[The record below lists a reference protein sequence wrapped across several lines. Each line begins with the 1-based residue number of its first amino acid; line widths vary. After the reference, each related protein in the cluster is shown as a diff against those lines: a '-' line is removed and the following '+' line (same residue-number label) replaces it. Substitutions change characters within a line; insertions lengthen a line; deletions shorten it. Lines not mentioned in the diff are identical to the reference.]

1 MLFKINSKLV
11 ISTSRKPSQITR
23 RFAQFLK
30 HYFNGIYI
38 NRGKSSFSKVV
49 NQSKQYENSTLIIIT
64 ETKGNPSSVNIYDLE
79 KDSEN
84 PKSSIYINVSLPQE
98 NNKINTNSDDIII
111 INKSADLEELFSECE
126 IIKPNEKIRENCII
140 IRDDEKEFISASFI
154 DKNCEDTKFKVYIKG
169 FKSNK

>member
-1 MLFKINSKLV
+1 MLFRINSKLV

-49 NQSKQYENSTLIIIT
+49 NQAKQHENSLLLVIT
-64 ETKGNPSSVNIYDLE
+64 ETKGNPSSINVYDLE
-79 KDSEN
+79 KDSQN
-84 PKSSIYINVSLPQE
+84 PKSSIYVNVSLPQD
-98 NNKINTNSDDIII
+98 NNKVNTNDEIVVV
-111 INKSADLEELFSECE
+111 NKSAELEELFSECE
-126 IIKPNEKIRENCII
+126 VIKSSDKIKENCII

-154 DKNCEDTKFKVYIKG
+154 DKNGKDTKFKVYVKG
-169 FKSNK
+169 FKLSD

>member
-49 NQSKQYENSTLIIIT
+49 NQAKQYENTILLIIT
-64 ETKGNPSSVNIYDLE
+64 ETKGNPSSINIYNLE

-84 PKSSIYINVSLPQE
+84 PQSSIYVNVSLPQE
-98 NNKINTNSDDIII
+98 NKKINTNSEEIII
-111 INKSADLEELFSECE
+111 INKSSDFEEFFSKCE
-126 IIKPNEKIRENCII
+126 VIKSNEKIKENCII
-140 IRDDEKEFISASFI
+140 IHDDEKDFISASFI
-154 DKNCEDTKFKVYIKG
+154 DKKGENTKFKLYIKG
-169 FKSNK
+169 FKLNE